1 MQQYVIGY
9 CMAVD
14 SKLMEFIAARYC
26 VTVDFKVM
34 EVIVASVLVHN
45 GVI

>member
-1 MQQYVIGY
+1 
-9 CMAVD
+9 MAVD

-45 GVI
+45 GVIYLLH